1 MMTEQNVASRPRFA
15 LGVYLFLAII
25 LVSYVA
31 VVTDAR
37 SEKLGADAW
46 EHHRAVL
53 TLSQTL
59 WRPGNPTYATDE
71 PSIRYSP
78 YSVALA
84 LIVRTTGIDAY
95 HALSGAAVFNTLL
108 MIVAIWCWLYGYRL
122 APAAPMVL
130 LAIVFLYGQSPG
142 YANSFALSDLPWHQV
157 NPSAFAMPLVIFA
170 WVWHRRADGRRW
182 FLAVVGI
189 AILIS
194 IAALSHGM
202 TGLLGSF
209 GLFVT
214 GIAEAEQRRARL
226 VAALVCSVAAF
237 GLATLWPWYEFFSAV
252 RGSPDQSYWFNAGI
266 LRRMLLVWCLPAIA
280 ASLAALSMRE
290 HTFIRT
296 SLLAT
301 VGLLV
306 LGVAALAVRSPTLA
320 RLPLAGLIFPQAVV
334 GVFLH
339 RVGVARLGTWPDRL
353 RRLLDRDRA
362 TMSPALVELVVAA
375 RRIGLAIP
383 NLWLIL
389 REPHLGRRW
398 VAPLMGRE
406 DKQPRYWQSYEMLL
420 ASHILP
426 GDVVL
431 ADPRTG
437 WPVPSF
443 GGRVVAAL
451 HWEYF
456 TGDQRRRR
464 DDVTQF
470 FILDTP
476 TVARLEVLDR
486 YGVDWLLVD
495 RDSLSPA
502 LLGTLLVTVAIVAD
516 DGQRVL
522 MAADRWRAQHRAS
535 DLTDVPQG
543 QGGTR

>member
-1 MMTEQNVASRPRFA
+1 
-15 LGVYLFLAII
+15 
-25 LVSYVA
+25 
-31 VVTDAR
+31 
-37 SEKLGADAW
+37 
-46 EHHRAVL
+46 
-53 TLSQTL
+53 
-59 WRPGNPTYATDE
+59 
-71 PSIRYSP
+71 
-78 YSVALA
+78 
-84 LIVRTTGIDAY
+84 
-95 HALSGAAVFNTLL
+95 
-108 MIVAIWCWLYGYRL
+108 
-122 APAAPMVL
+122 
-130 LAIVFLYGQSPG
+130 
-142 YANSFALSDLPWHQV
+142 
-157 NPSAFAMPLVIFA
+157 
-170 WVWHRRADGRRW
+170 
-182 FLAVVGI
+182 
-189 AILIS
+189 
-194 IAALSHGM
+194 
-202 TGLLGSF
+202 
-209 GLFVT
+209 
-214 GIAEAEQRRARL
+214 
-226 VAALVCSVAAF
+226 
-237 GLATLWPWYEFFSAV
+237 
-252 RGSPDQSYWFNAGI
+252 
-266 LRRMLLVWCLPAIA
+266 
-280 ASLAALSMRE
+280 
-290 HTFIRT
+290 
-296 SLLAT
+296 
-301 VGLLV
+301 
-306 LGVAALAVRSPTLA
+306 
-320 RLPLAGLIFPQAVV
+320 
-334 GVFLH
+334 
-339 RVGVARLGTWPDRL
+339 
-353 RRLLDRDRA
+353 
-362 TMSPALVELVVAA
+362 
-375 RRIGLAIP
+375 
-383 NLWLIL
+383 
-389 REPHLGRRW
+389 
-398 VAPLMGRE
+398 MGRE